1 MSTSSNERDSPNP
14 FSPFDNA
21 WDKQQKQLPPAWET
35 AREWHDHLSAL
46 TWSDQPAKEKPVKM
60 DDAFPSA
67 FVKAD
72 QISNPVEV
80 VIDRVEMH
88 QFQDEGQ
95 KPVAYFRGKDAG
107 VVLNKRRFA
116 ALVELCRSE
125 ESDDWAGHPVVLT
138 REPST
143 HPNAQWMLKFE
154 RSKHD
159 KPDGDTN
166 DSEIPF

>member
-1 MSTSSNERDSPNP
+1 MTDLHPDQPNP
-14 FSPFDNA
+14 WHPHRDA
-21 WDKQQKQLPPAWET
+21 WDKEKNKLPATWET
-35 AREWHDHLSAL
+35 ARDWHDHLSAL
-46 TWSDQPAKEKPVKM
+46 TWTDLPQETKPVKM

-72 QISNPVEV
+72 QITQPVEV
-80 VIDRVEMH
+80 VIDRVELH
-88 QFQDEGQ
+88 EFDEGN
-95 KPVAYFRGKDAG
+95 KPVVYFRGKDAG

-116 ALVELCRSE
+116 SLVELCRSE

-138 REPST
+138 REACT
-143 HPNAQWMLKFE
+143 HPNAKYMLTFQ

-159 KPDGDTN
+159 KPDGGAD